1 MTFVSRFR
9 LGLGFGFSS
18 SSSFHVLRANCPFSH
33 FHGFMDGHTRSSV
46 SVRATSSVLR
56 VW

>member
-46 SVRATSSVLR
+46 SVQATSSVLR